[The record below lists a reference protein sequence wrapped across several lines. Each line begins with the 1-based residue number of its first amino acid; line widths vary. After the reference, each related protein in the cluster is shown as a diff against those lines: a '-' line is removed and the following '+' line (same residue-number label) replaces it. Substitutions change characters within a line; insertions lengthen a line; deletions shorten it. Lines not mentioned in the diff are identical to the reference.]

1 MALNSCIQNI
11 KEKKNMV
18 KKLTIKTWTSTG
30 LLLLVCLVIA
40 IVPLWRYAP
49 SALLLL
55 QGKTPLVNESQTNI
69 YGITAIG
76 LFMLII
82 SLVIFIKLLISPVG
96 KRVNAYLEKHQGVT
110 MSQLDEAFESA
121 ENFGN
126 VWVSKRWTFSHDMQ
140 RIVAE
145 NEEIVRA
152 YSMSERSRR
161 DTNYYLCL
169 EFTEGKSER
178 VKMSYHNLSEILESY
193 KKYSNI
199 RVEHNV

>member
-1 MALNSCIQNI
+1 
-11 KEKKNMV
+11 MV
-18 KKLTIKTWTSTG
+18 KKLTMKTWVSAG

-55 QGKTPLVNESQTNI
+55 QKKTPLVNESLTNI
-69 YGITAIG
+69 YGMTAIG
-76 LFMLII
+76 LFMLVI
-82 SLVIFIKLLISPVG
+82 SLAIFIKLLVSPVG
-96 KRVNAYLEKHQGVT
+96 KRVNAYLEKHPGVA

-140 RIVAE
+140 RVVAE
-145 NEEIVRA
+145 NDEIVRA
-152 YSMSERSRR
+152 YSQKERAKR

-178 VKMSYHNLSEILESY
+178 VKMSYHSLSEILELY
-193 KKYSNI
+193 RKYPNI